1 DGNFVYVYS
10 RWNVY
15 ARRFDRDGTPL
26 GNDVLVNPTKNGG
39 EQDETWVAMHPTTGD
54 YVVAWSDRHGGDGF
68 QMGIGARFFRAG
80 GTPAAPE
87 FFVNLHTDQSQ
98 FDPRIA
104 YSRNGRVVIAWTD
117 AGADGS
123 AGAFARLFQADGT
136 PLTGEI
142 LLNEPSTF
150 TQIQPDV

>member
-1 DGNFVYVYS
+1 TLVSGADPVPLGPEFVATSDTANVQKQPRVACDDDGNFVYVYS

-68 QMGIGARFFRAG
+68 QMGIGARFFRAD
-80 GTPAAPE
+80 GTPYAPE

-104 YSRNGRVVIAWTD
+104 YSRNGR
-117 AGADGS
+117 
-123 AGAFARLFQADGT
+123 
-136 PLTGEI
+136 
-142 LLNEPSTF
+142 
-150 TQIQPDV
+150 